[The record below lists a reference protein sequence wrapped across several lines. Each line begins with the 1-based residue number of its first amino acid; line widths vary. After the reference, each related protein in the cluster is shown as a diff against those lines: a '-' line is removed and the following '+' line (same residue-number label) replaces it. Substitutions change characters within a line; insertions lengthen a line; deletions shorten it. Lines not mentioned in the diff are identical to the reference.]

1 MKIGLLAGNRN
12 LPLLFASQAKKNDL
26 EIVGICFKGET
37 NPEIVKLV
45 DKSYWVDV
53 GRLEEVV
60 DIFKKENIK
69 DCVMVGQISP
79 WRIFRRRRWDDSI
92 LEVVK
97 EADFRPHS
105 IFSKIIYALEK
116 EGFRFLDS
124 TYYLKD
130 SLAHRGVMNKIEP
143 GREVFSQIEWGLKIV
158 SKYVELDVGQT
169 LVVKN
174 KAVVAIEALEGTDST
189 IRRAYKI
196 AGKGCLVFKFSKK
209 DQDLRFDVPVVGI
222 DTLHLLRRIRAKAL
236 ILEEGRVIIL
246 DKKKFLNLADR
257 WEISIIGERKVN

>member
-1 MKIGLLAGNRN
+1 
-12 LPLLFASQAKKNDL
+12 
-26 EIVGICFKGET
+26 
-37 NPEIVKLV
+37 
-45 DKSYWVDV
+45 
-53 GRLEEVV
+53 
-60 DIFKKENIK
+60 
-69 DCVMVGQISP
+69 
-79 WRIFRRRRWDDSI
+79 
-92 LEVVK
+92 
-97 EADFRPHS
+97 
-105 IFSKIIYALEK
+105 
-116 EGFRFLDS
+116 
-124 TYYLKD
+124 
-130 SLAHRGVMNKIEP
+130 MNKIEP